1 MVLTPPGVVMVM
13 STMPLPAG
21 AVAVIWVGLSGVKLI
36 AEALPNWTSVASV
49 RSVPVIVTVVPAASG
64 PDAGLMPVTAGA
76 AWRTVAVPW
85 TTANPRHGRTM
96 NTVV

>member
-36 AEALPNWTSVASV
+36 AEVLPNWTSVAPV
-49 RSVPVIVTVVPAASG
+49 RSVPVIVTSCRPPLG
-64 PDAGLMPVTAGA
+64 PTPG
-76 AWRTVAVPW
+76 
-85 TTANPRHGRTM
+85 
-96 NTVV
+96 